1 MARFSDWVRSV
12 LPAERRRR
20 IRELLVRASKSY
32 VIIVIVGVLIGLQV
46 APAASNLTADP
57 TSGTVA
63 VIPIEGSITG
73 GSAGEIGAMLERA
86 RQDPEIKAVVLRVNT
101 PGGSAPASETL
112 YMEVSRT
119 AEQMPVIAS
128 VGAMSASGGYYAMA
142 PADQIYTKPAAL
154 VGSVGVF
161 FIAPSPLNPIDQII
175 TTGPN
180 KISGADEREWEYKVE
195 SLRRAFTGAVVESRG
210 DRLEISEEQLSHAK
224 LYTGGEAV
232 QNGMV
237 DEIGGSA
244 AAVRRAAEE
253 AGSLRDATERAASE
267 AGLGTYDVKVMHRDG
282 TVYFLARA
290 NFLAASAENKEMV
303 EPTFFTGEGQIRGPN
318 ALMLPPEVVLQPR
331 TTAERPHNES
341 DTARPVTAVNESDRP
356 TTTEGAIP

>member
-1 MARFSDWVRSV
+1 MAKFSDWVRSV
-12 LPAERRRR
+12 LPPARRRR

-32 VIIVIVGVLIGLQV
+32 IIIVIVGVLIGLQV

-73 GSAGEIGAMLERA
+73 GSAAEVSAMLERA
-86 RQDPEIKAVVLRVNT
+86 REDPDVKAVVLRMNT

-112 YMEVSRT
+112 YMAVSRT
-119 AEQMPVIAS
+119 AEEMPVVAS

-161 FIAPSPLNPIDQII
+161 FIAPAPLNPIDQII

-180 KISGADEREWEYKVE
+180 KLSGADQREWEYKVE
-195 SLRRAFTGAVVESRG
+195 SLRRAFAGAVVESRG
-210 DRLEISEEQLSHAK
+210 DRLRLSEEQVSHAK

-232 QNGMV
+232 QNGMA
-237 DEIGGSA
+237 DEI
-244 AAVRRAAEE
+244 
-253 AGSLRDATERAASE
+253 GSLRDAIERAANE
-267 AGLGTYDVKVMHRDG
+267 AGLGKYDVQVMQRDG
-282 TVYFLARA
+282 TVYFLTRA
-290 NFLAASAENKEMV
+290 NYLAASAEDKQMV
-303 EPTFFTGEGQIRGPN
+303 EPTYFTGEGEIRGPN
-318 ALMLPPEVVLQPR
+318 ALMLPPEVVLQPG
-331 TTAERPHNES
+331 S
-341 DTARPVTAVNESDRP
+341 TARQPEAETTVPQPVTATNDTSRAP
-356 TTTEGAIP
+356 TTEVALP

>member
-1 MARFSDWVRSV
+1 MAKFSDWVRSV
-12 LPAERRRR
+12 LPPARRRR

-32 VIIVIVGVLIGLQV
+32 IIIVIVGVLIGLQV

-73 GSAGEIGAMLERA
+73 GSAAEVSAMLERA
-86 RQDPEIKAVVLRVNT
+86 REDPDVKAVVLRMNT

-112 YMEVSRT
+112 YMAVSRT
-119 AEQMPVIAS
+119 AEEMPVVAS

-161 FIAPSPLNPIDQII
+161 FIAPAPLNPIDQII

-180 KISGADEREWEYKVE
+180 KISGADQREWEYKVE
-195 SLRRAFTGAVVESRG
+195 SLRRAFARAVVESRG
-210 DRLEISEEQLSHAK
+210 DRLTLSEEQVSHAK

-232 QNGMV
+232 QNGMA
-237 DEIGGSA
+237 DEI
-244 AAVRRAAEE
+244 
-253 AGSLRDATERAASE
+253 GSLRDAIDRAAKE
-267 AGLGTYDVKVMHRDG
+267 AGLGKYDVQVMQRDG
-282 TVYFLARA
+282 TVTFLTRA
-290 NFLAASAENKEMV
+290 NYLAASADDKQMV
-303 EPTFFTGEGQIRGPN
+303 EPTFFTGEGEIRGPN
-318 ALMLPPEVVLQPR
+318 ALMLPPEVVLQPG
-331 TTAERPHNES
+331 S
-341 DTARPVTAVNESDRP
+341 TARRPEAETAVSQPVTATNDTAPAP
-356 TTTEGAIP
+356 TTEVATP

>member
-57 TSGTVA
+57 TTGTVA

-73 GSAGEIGAMLERA
+73 GSAGEIGMMLERA
-86 RQDPEIKAVVLRVNT
+86 RENPEIKAVVLQVNT

-119 AEQMPVIAS
+119 AEQMPVVAS

-195 SLRRAFTGAVVESRG
+195 SLRRAFAGAVVESRG

-232 QNGMV
+232 QNGMA
-237 DEIGGSA
+237 DEI
-244 AAVRRAAEE
+244 
-253 AGSLRDATERAASE
+253 GSLRDATERAASE

-282 TVYFLARA
+282 TVYFLTRA
-290 NFLAASAENKEMV
+290 NYLAASAENKEMV
-303 EPTFFTGEGQIRGPN
+303 QPTFFTGEGQIRGPN

-331 TTAERPHNES
+331 TTAERPNNGS
-341 DTARPVTAVNESDRP
+341 TTAGPVTAVNESDRP
-356 TTTEGAIP
+356 ATTEGAIP